1 MATNDRITAWRD
13 DLALA
18 AMLLTRLPVPINV
31 SDPGRS
37 AASCWAW
44 PLIGAALGA
53 ATMGLAA
60 LAMAAGLSPGFA
72 AALAMAGFALMTGAL
87 HEDGLADTADGLW
100 GGRTPERRLEIMR
113 DSRIGAYGVVALIL
127 VGLMRWS
134 ALSALVAAGV
144 WAALP
149 VAAGLSRAGMAGLM
163 HTLPFARDDGLSRQ
177 TGRPPR
183 ANTAMS
189 LGIAVIL
196 ALWLTGTAAL
206 PAALATLAAV
216 ALLGQVARAKI
227 GGQTGDI
234 LGAAQQLSETAA
246 LAVFVALLA

>member
-1 MATNDRITAWRD
+1 
-13 DLALA
+13 
-18 AMLLTRLPVPINV
+18 
-31 SDPGRS
+31 
-37 AASCWAW
+37 
-44 PLIGAALGA
+44 
-53 ATMGLAA
+53 
-60 LAMAAGLSPGFA
+60 
-72 AALAMAGFALMTGAL
+72 MTGAL

-100 GGRTPERRLEIMR
+100 GGRTPERRREIMR
-113 DSRIGAYGVVALIL
+113 DSRIGAYGGVALIL

-149 VAAGLSRAGMAGLM
+149 VAAALSRAGMAGLM

-183 ANTAMS
+183 ANTPMS

-246 LAVFVALLA
+246 LAVFVAILT

>member
-60 LAMAAGLSPGFA
+60 LAMAAGLSAGFA

-127 VGLMRWS
+127 VGL
-134 ALSALVAAGV
+134 
-144 WAALP
+144 
-149 VAAGLSRAGMAGLM
+149 
-163 HTLPFARDDGLSRQ
+163 
-177 TGRPPR
+177 
-183 ANTAMS
+183 
-189 LGIAVIL
+189 
-196 ALWLTGTAAL
+196 
-206 PAALATLAAV
+206 
-216 ALLGQVARAKI
+216 
-227 GGQTGDI
+227 
-234 LGAAQQLSETAA
+234 
-246 LAVFVALLA
+246 

>member
-31 SDPGRS
+31 CDPGRS

-72 AALAMAGFALMTGAL
+72 AALAMAGFALTTGAL

-113 DSRIGAYGVVALIL
+113 DSRLGAYGVVA
-127 VGLMRWS
+127 
-134 ALSALVAAGV
+134 A
-144 WAALP
+144 
-149 VAAGLSRAGMAGLM
+149 LSRAGMAGLM

-227 GGQTGDI
+227 GGQTGDV
-234 LGAAQQLSETAA
+234 LGATQLTGELAA
-246 LAVFVALLA
+246 LLVLVAALG